1 MKLRVKRLI
10 ARAIIKMSGS
20 KSIQAIIELKERKSR
35 RITYIRKKR
44 ITT

>member
-1 MKLRVKRLI
+1 MKLRAKRLI
-10 ARAIIKMSGS
+10 ARAIIKMPGS